1 MVYIYL
7 SYWLNSNLIV
17 VSSCLFVEQLGYGLG
32 FTVLTLYMLFYSQ
45 GKFKTSH
52 YSICTGISYLGLML
66 PGMVSGYLKDMVGYR
81 MFFIIVMACCAI
93 TFLVTA
99 FLKIDPNFGKK
110 EEKEEDEAELDAIE

>member
-1 MVYIYL
+1 
-7 SYWLNSNLIV
+7 
-17 VSSCLFVEQLGYGLG
+17 
-32 FTVLTLYMLFYSQ
+32 
-45 GKFKTSH
+45 
-52 YSICTGISYLGLML
+52 ML

-110 EEKEEDEAELDAIE
+110 EKEIKEEIEEEEMEVIE